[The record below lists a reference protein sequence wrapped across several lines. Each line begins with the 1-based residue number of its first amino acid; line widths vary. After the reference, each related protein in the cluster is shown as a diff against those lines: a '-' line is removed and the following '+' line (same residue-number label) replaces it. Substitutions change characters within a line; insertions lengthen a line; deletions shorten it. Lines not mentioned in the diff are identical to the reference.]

1 MTEDKFNYYQF
12 MDELKEDFIYE
23 IENDFVDTPTDDEI
37 TDRITEFAD
46 SKTPIYYSDIIN
58 MSQESMEHWDMFY
71 HTSVDDMTV
80 VEYLQHC
87 WYEIINNHV
96 YNVAYEYI
104 EARNKRT
111 AIAEEE

>member
-1 MTEDKFNYYQF
+1 MSEDKFNYYKF

-23 IENDFVDTPTDDEI
+23 IENNFIDTPTDDEI
-37 TDRITEFAD
+37 TDRISEFAD
-46 SKTPIYYSDIIN
+46 SKTPIYYSDIIS
-58 MSQESMEHWDMFY
+58 MAYESTEHWDMFF
-71 HTSVDDMTV
+71 HTKVEDQSVVD
-80 VEYLQHC
+80 YLQYC
-87 WYEIINNHV
+87 WFDIINNHV

>member
-1 MTEDKFNYYQF
+1 MTDEKFNYYEF

-37 TDRITEFAD
+37 TDRIAEFAD
-46 SKTPIYYSDIIN
+46 SKTPIYYSDIIDW
-58 MSQESMEHWDMFY
+58 SRESTIHWDMFY
-71 HTSVDDMTV
+71 HDTVHDMTV

-104 EARNKRT
+104 EARNNRS
-111 AIAEEE
+111 ANAEEE